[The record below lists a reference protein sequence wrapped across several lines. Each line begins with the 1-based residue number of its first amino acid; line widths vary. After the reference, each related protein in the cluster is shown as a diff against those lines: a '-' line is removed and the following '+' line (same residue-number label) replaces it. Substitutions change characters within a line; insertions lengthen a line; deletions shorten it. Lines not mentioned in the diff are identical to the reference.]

1 MLDQE
6 YWFAKKNKK
15 FLQNI
20 DTFYYT
26 IKLANDFTSGAAAD
40 EPVKKLR
47 RCMEK
52 YKALAYGEKFTEV
65 VSEFPVIYDKG
76 CFARMYNFHLQAVGS
91 IKESGTDEM
100 FDVFIAPEVPA
111 SEAGLSSVTP
121 EIMVQIRSKML
132 WELGVK
138 LAFDKTL
145 DYMQRFCDYFG
156 LTILEVNENR
166 TDFCWHTNALKD
178 PETYFRPDHF
188 TKMKVTTLGRKT
200 TYITAD
206 NYTKK
211 GYEVGYVALGR
222 RQKCYLRFYLKTR
235 EIVETSKKNWFF
247 YIWLFNGLISRYD
260 LYVLEKAFVAGTWN
274 HVDIARLEWVLEY
287 DESVPEVTK
296 KMIRETINTSAPKYE
311 KIAKLAE
318 QYAPEITSIINVE
331 YQVMHRMS
339 KSFVLLDLGRN
350 TGVAKRVY
358 DFFDNRVSIAKYLTH
373 YTFRLVQPSE
383 DDSNKSRAEYTDF
396 WNRLRNTKIVESPV
410 SKHDRK
416 LVRDYSSKL
425 NIDIRKTR
433 TVRNLSSLSML
444 LNKDPE
450 TSIMQDALDMLSM
463 LNDNDF
469 LKIHQYKNR
478 LYDRMSDEDKEE
490 IIDFREMRHVYYTDE
505 EGHLQQKEEMI
516 DLRQLRKFRMIDED
530 GVILEG
536 NAGKVSPP
544 DVGGDPDE
552 DS

>member
-1 MLDQE
+1 MMDKE
-6 YWFAKKNKK
+6 YWFSKKNKK

-65 VSEFPVIYDKG
+65 VAEFPVIYDKG

-145 DYMQRFCDYFG
+145 EYMQRFCDYFG
-156 LTILEVNENR
+156 LTIMEVNENR

-247 YIWLFNGLISRYD
+247 YVWLFNGLISRYD
-260 LYVLEKAFVAGTWN
+260 LYVLEKAFIAGTWN
-274 HVDIARLEWVLEY
+274 HVDIARLEWVLEH
-287 DESVPEVTK
+287 DESVPEQTK
-296 KMIRETINTSAPKYE
+296 QMIRETINTSAPKYE

-339 KSFVLLDLGRN
+339 KSFVLLDTGRN
-350 TGVAKRVY
+350 SGVAKRVY

-373 YTFRLVQPSE
+373 YTFRLVQPCE

-396 WNRLRNTKIVESPV
+396 WNRLRNTKIVDV
-410 SKHDRK
+410 VINKKQLK
-416 LVRDYSSKL
+416 LVRDYTSKL
-425 NIDIRKTR
+425 DMEVRKTKALR
-433 TVRNLSSLSML
+433 AVSSFALQ

-450 TSIMQDALDMLSM
+450 RSIYEDTAELLAV
-463 LNDNDF
+463 LNDNDMHKLHNYKHHRVLQ
-469 LKIHQYKNR
+469 LKP
-478 LYDRMSDEDKEE
+478 DDD
-490 IIDFREMRHVYYTDE
+490 TA
-505 EGHLQQKEEMI
+505 
-516 DLRQLRKFRMIDED
+516 DLRKLRHIRILNED
-530 GVILEG
+530 GEFYE
-536 NAGKVSPP
+536 NS
-544 DVGGDPDE
+544 
-552 DS
+552 

>member
-1 MLDQE
+1 MDRE
-6 YWFAKKNKK
+6 YWFSKKNKK

-26 IKLANDFTSGAAAD
+26 IKLADDFTSGAAAD
-40 EPVKKLR
+40 ESVKKLR
-47 RCMEK
+47 SCMAK
-52 YKALAYGEKFTEV
+52 YRSMTFGQKFTEV
-65 VSEFPVIYDKG
+65 SAEFPVIYDKG
-76 CFARMYNFHLQAVGS
+76 CFARIYTFHLQAVGS

-145 DYMQRFCDYFG
+145 EYMQRFCDYFG
-156 LTILEVNENR
+156 LTIMEVNENR

-188 TKMKVTTLGRKT
+188 RQMKVTTLGKKT
-200 TYITAD
+200 NFITND
-206 NYTKK
+206 NYSKK
-211 GYEVGYVALGR
+211 GYEVDYVSVGQ
-222 RQKCYLRFYLKTR
+222 RQKCFLRFYLKTR

-260 LYVLEKAFVAGTWN
+260 LYVLEKAFVAGKWSY
-274 HVDIARLEWVLEY
+274 VDIARLEWVLEH
-287 DESVPEVTK
+287 DETVPEQTK

-331 YQVMHRMS
+331 YEVRHRMS
-339 KSFVLLDLGRN
+339 KTFVLLDTGRN
-350 TGVAKRVY
+350 SGVAKRVY
-358 DFFDNRVSIAKYLTH
+358 DFFDNRVSITRYLTH
-373 YTFRLVQPSE
+373 YTFRLVQPCE

-410 SKHDRK
+410 KKNERK
-416 LVRDYSSKL
+416 LVRDYSSRL
-425 NIDIRKTR
+425 NIDIRKTK
-433 TVRNLSSLSML
+433 TVRSLSSLSML
-444 LNKDPE
+444 LNKNPE

-463 LNDNDF
+463 LNDND
-469 LKIHQYKNR
+469 LLRIHQYKNR
-478 LYDRMSDEDKEE
+478 LYDRMSEEDKEE

-505 EGHLQQKEEMI
+505 DGELRQKEEII
-516 DLRQLRKFRMIDED
+516 DLRKLRKIRMIDEN
-530 GVILEG
+530 GEILESSG
-536 NAGKVSPP
+536 SPGKK
-544 DVGGDPDE
+544 DG
-552 DS
+552 

>member
-1 MLDQE
+1 MDKDF
-6 YWFAKKNKK
+6 WFSKKNKK

-40 EPVKKLR
+40 ESVKKLR
-47 RCMEK
+47 SCMAK
-52 YKALAYGEKFTEV
+52 YRSMTFGQKFTEV
-65 VSEFPVIYDKG
+65 SAEFPVIYDKG
-76 CFARMYNFHLQAVGS
+76 CFARIYSFHLQAVGS
-91 IKESGTDEM
+91 IRESGTDEM
-100 FDVFIAPEVPA
+100 FDVFIAPEVPV
-111 SEAGLSSVTP
+111 SEGGLSSVTP

-145 DYMQRFCDYFG
+145 EYMQRFCDYFG
-156 LTILEVNENR
+156 LTIMEVNENR

-188 TKMKVTTLGRKT
+188 RQMKVTTLGKKT
-200 TYITAD
+200 NFITND
-206 NYTKK
+206 NYSKK
-211 GYEVGYVALGR
+211 GYEVDYVSVGQ
-222 RQKCYLRFYLKTR
+222 RQKCFLRFYLKTR

-260 LYVLEKAFVAGTWN
+260 LYVLEKAFVAGKWSY
-274 HVDIARLEWVLEY
+274 VDIARLEWVLEH
-287 DESVPEVTK
+287 DETVPEQTK

-331 YQVMHRMS
+331 YEVRHRMS
-339 KSFVLLDLGRN
+339 KTFVLLDTGRN
-350 TGVAKRVY
+350 SGVAKRVY
-358 DFFDNRVSIAKYLTH
+358 DFFDNRVSITRYLTH
-373 YTFRLVQPSE
+373 YTFRLVQPCE

-410 SKHDRK
+410 KKNERK
-416 LVRDYSSKL
+416 LVRDYSSRL
-425 NIDIRKTR
+425 NIDIRKTK
-433 TVRNLSSLSML
+433 TVRSLSSLSML
-444 LNKDPE
+444 LNKNPE

-463 LNDNDF
+463 LNDND
-469 LKIHQYKNR
+469 LLRIHQYKNR
-478 LYDRMSDEDKEE
+478 LYDRMSEEDKEE

-505 EGHLQQKEEMI
+505 DGELRQKEEII
-516 DLRQLRKFRMIDED
+516 DLRKLRKIRMIDEN
-530 GVILEG
+530 GEILESSG
-536 NAGKVSPP
+536 SPGKK
-544 DVGGDPDE
+544 DG
-552 DS
+552 